1 MKTIELEM
9 EVGKLKHSVQWKN
22 FLNVDVPIYAV
33 WPTKRIKFGGC
44 GLIVAFCAK
53 EKEVE
58 WL

>member
-1 MKTIELEM
+1 MRTIDLDMK
-9 EVGKLKHSVQWKN
+9 VGRLKHSVQWKN

-33 WPTKRIKFGGC
+33 WPTKKVAYGGR
-44 GLIVAFCAK
+44 GLIIAFCAK